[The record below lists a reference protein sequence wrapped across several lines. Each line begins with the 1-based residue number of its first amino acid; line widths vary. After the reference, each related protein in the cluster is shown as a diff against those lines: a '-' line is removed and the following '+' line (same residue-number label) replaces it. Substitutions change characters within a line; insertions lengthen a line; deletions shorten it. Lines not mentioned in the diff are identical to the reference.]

1 MNPMNKVDI
10 QINEPWHE
18 KFNQVPKEIFQ
29 RQDIFEEE
37 VKRIF
42 WGPEW
47 HPLCHR
53 SEIPSPGDF
62 KTIDLGANTPVLF
75 LHGQDGVVRAF
86 LNVCPHRGVKLKMCN
101 RGTTSDFSCPY
112 HRWTFNTKGE
122 LLAAPGEAEFPPG
135 FRKEDF
141 GLKQLRMSEVCGLL
155 FVTLSDDA
163 EPLESYLQ
171 GVQPYIEQILGD
183 GRLKLIGTQKV
194 RYQTNWKEWNDNEG
208 YHAPLLHAAFR
219 MMKWGGGKGTTIQT
233 ERHNAIDAMVSEA
246 DASDFLADP
255 DIVRFLKEPSGRT
268 LRSTVVPLFPL
279 NTVVRH
285 PNIINI
291 RYAIPRGVHE
301 TEIHFVYFAHED
313 DDEELLAHRVRQ
325 ASNLVGPSGLISLED
340 AAAFNRQHLASS
352 SPGTVEFQRGVTDA
366 PPVPGNF
373 GQNDESPNVVKWAFY
388 RKVMGF

>member
-1 MNPMNKVDI
+1 MQYTDV
-10 QINEPWHE
+10 QLNEPWPE
-18 KFNQVPKEIFQ
+18 KFSQVPREVFQ

-53 SEIPSPGDF
+53 AEIPNPGDY
-62 KTIDLGANTPVLF
+62 KTIDLGENTPILF
-75 LHGQDGVVRAF
+75 LHGEDGVVRAF
-86 LNVCPHRGVKLKMCN
+86 LNICPHRGVKLKMCN
-101 RGTTSDFSCPY
+101 RGKTQTFSCPY
-112 HRWTFNTKGE
+112 HRWTFNTIGE
-122 LLAAPGEAEFPPG
+122 LLSAPGEESFPPS
-135 FRKEDF
+135 FQKKNY
-141 GLKQLRMSEVCGLL
+141 GLTQLRMDEVAGLL
-155 FVTLSDDA
+155 FVTLSEKA
-163 EPLESYLQ
+163 EPLSSYLE

-183 GRLKLIGTQKV
+183 GRLTLIGTQKV

-219 MMKWGGGKGTTIQT
+219 MMKWGGGKGFTIQT
-233 ERHNAIDAMVSEA
+233 ERHNALDAQVSQA
-246 DASDFLADP
+246 DASDFLSDP
-255 DIVRFLKEPSGRT
+255 DLVKFLKEPTGRA

-285 PNIINI
+285 LNIINL

-301 TEIHFVYFAHED
+301 TEIHFAYFAHAD
-313 DDEELLAHRVRQ
+313 DDAEMLRHRIRQ

-352 SPGTVEFQRGVTDA
+352 APGAVEFQRGVTGER
-366 PPVPGNF
+366 PLPGTF
-373 GQNDESPNVVKWAFY
+373 GQNDESPNLVKWAYY
-388 RKVMGF
+388 RKVMGY